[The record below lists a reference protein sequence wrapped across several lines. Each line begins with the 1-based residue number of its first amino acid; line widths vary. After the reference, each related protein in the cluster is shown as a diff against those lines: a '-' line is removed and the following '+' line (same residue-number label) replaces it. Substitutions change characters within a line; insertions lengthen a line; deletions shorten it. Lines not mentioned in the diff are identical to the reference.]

1 MGRKNFMK
9 NKINSL
15 ESKMRKIIDEFKKFI
30 MRGNVIDMAVGVIV
44 GSAFTA
50 IVNGM
55 SNFILKPII
64 NWILT
69 LILGKDSL
77 SEVYTFLVKEFKTV
91 ESTNDLGE
99 TIMETVI
106 DLENS
111 IFIDWGSFIN
121 AVINFFI
128 IAIVLFTIVKLIN
141 AFRDGRKELNEKVAK
156 KTLDR
161 HERKELRENGV
172 NIRDK
177 AAVKAYFDEKQRLAD
192 EAAAA
197 KAAADAEAARLER
210 EANPTT
216 EDLLKLILAEL
227 KKD

>member
-1 MGRKNFMK
+1 MK

-44 GSAFTA
+44 GGAFTA

-141 AFRDGRKELNEKVAK
+141 AFRDSRKELNEKVAK

>member
-1 MGRKNFMK
+1 
-9 NKINSL
+9 
-15 ESKMRKIIDEFKKFI
+15 MRKIIDEFKKFI

-44 GSAFTA
+44 GGAFTA

-99 TIMETVI
+99 TILETVI

-141 AFRDGRKELNEKVAK
+141 ALRDSRKELNEKVSK

-216 EDLLKLILAEL
+216 DDLLKLILAEL

>member
-1 MGRKNFMK
+1 ME

-141 AFRDGRKELNEKVAK
+141 AFRDGRKEFNEKVAK

-172 NIRDK
+172 KIRDK

>member
-1 MGRKNFMK
+1 
-9 NKINSL
+9 
-15 ESKMRKIIDEFKKFI
+15 MRKIIDEFKKFI

-44 GSAFTA
+44 GGAFTA

-99 TIMETVI
+99 TILETVI

-141 AFRDGRKELNEKVAK
+141 ALRDSRKELNEKVSK

>member
-1 MGRKNFMK
+1 
-9 NKINSL
+9 
-15 ESKMRKIIDEFKKFI
+15 MRKIIDEFKKFI

-77 SEVYTFLVKEFKTV
+77 SEVYTFLIKEFKTV

-99 TIMETVI
+99 TIVETVI

-141 AFRDGRKELNEKVAK
+141 AFRDGRKEFNEKVSE

-161 HERKELRENGV
+161 HERKELRENGIK
-172 NIRDK
+172 IRDK

>member
-1 MGRKNFMK
+1 MK

-77 SEVYTFLVKEFKTV
+77 SEVYTFLIKEFKTV

-99 TIMETVI
+99 TIVETVI

-141 AFRDGRKELNEKVAK
+141 AFRDGRKEFNEKVSK